1 MCSKMKIKNRVALIT
16 GSGQGIGKA
25 IALTFAREG
34 ANIAVN
40 DLSINE
46 PKARETVE
54 ELRKLGVK
62 AELFLADVSREDEVN
77 IMVEKVLGLFG
88 RVDILVNN
96 AGINRDGLLHK
107 GSIANWEAVIAVN
120 LTGPF
125 NCTKAVLPSMRV
137 QGYGRIV
144 NLSSLTARMGIF
156 GTGYYA
162 TSKSGLIG
170 LTKVTAA
177 ENATKGITCNAL
189 APGYINTDMMNK
201 YPEDQLKALIA
212 KIPVG
217 RFAEPE
223 EVAEAALFLAAD
235 SSAYITG
242 AVLDINGGFLI

>member
-1 MCSKMKIKNRVALIT
+1 MKIKDRVALIT
-16 GSGQGIGKA
+16 GSGQGLGKA
-25 IALTFAREG
+25 IARLFSQEG
-34 ANIAVN
+34 AVIAVN
-40 DLSINE
+40 DIPFNE
-46 PKARETVE
+46 VKALETVE
-54 ELRKLGVK
+54 ELHRLGVK
-62 AELFLADVSREDEVN
+62 AELFLADVSKEDEAN
-77 IMVEKVLGLFG
+77 LMVERVIQTFG

-107 GSIANWEAVIAVN
+107 GNSANWEAVMAVN

-125 NCTKAVLPSMRV
+125 LCTKAVLPLMRA

-162 TSKSGLIG
+162 TSKAGLIG

-177 ENATKGITCNAL
+177 ENAVKGITCNAL

-201 YPEDQLKALIA
+201 YPQEQLKALIA
-212 KIPVG
+212 KIPLG
-217 RFAEPE
+217 RLAEPE

>member
-1 MCSKMKIKNRVALIT
+1 MKVKDRVALIT
-16 GSGQGIGKA
+16 GGGQGIGKA

-34 ANIAVN
+34 AKIVVN
-40 DLSINE
+40 DISFNE
-46 PKARETVE
+46 AKAMKTVE
-54 ELRKLGVK
+54 ELRDIGVE
-62 AELFLADVSREDEVN
+62 AELFLADVSKEDEVN
-77 IMVEKVLGLFG
+77 SMVEKVIARFG

-107 GSIANWEAVIAVN
+107 GNLANWEAVMAVN

-125 NCTKAVLPSMRV
+125 ICTKAVLPSMRA

-144 NLSSLTARMGIF
+144 NLSSLTARIGIF

-170 LTKVTAA
+170 LTKVTAV

-201 YPEDQLKALIA
+201 YPAEQLKALITS
-212 KIPVG
+212 IPVG

-223 EVAEAALFLAAD
+223 EVADAALFLASDA
-235 SSAYITG
+235 SAYITG
-242 AVLDINGGFLI
+242 AVLDINGGSYI

>member
-1 MCSKMKIKNRVALIT
+1 MKIKDRVALIT

-25 IALTFAREG
+25 IALTFAQEG
-34 ANIAVN
+34 ATIAVN
-40 DLSINE
+40 DISFNE
-46 PKARETVE
+46 GKAMETVE
-54 ELRKLGVK
+54 ELRQLGVK
-62 AELFLADVSREDEVN
+62 AELFLADVSQEADVN
-77 IMVEKVLGLFG
+77 TMVEKVIEQFG

-107 GSIANWEAVIAVN
+107 GNLANWEAVMAVN

-125 NCTKAVLPSMRV
+125 LCTKAVLPSMRG

-162 TSKSGLIG
+162 TSKAGLIG

-217 RFAEPE
+217 RLAEPK
-223 EVAEAALFLAAD
+223 EVAEAALFFAAD
-235 SSAYITG
+235 ASSYITG

>member
-1 MCSKMKIKNRVALIT
+1 MKIKDRVALIT
-16 GSGQGIGKA
+16 GGGQGIGKA
-25 IALTFAREG
+25 IALNFAREG
-34 ANIAVN
+34 AKIAVN
-40 DLSINE
+40 DISFNE
-46 PKARETVE
+46 AKAMETVE
-54 ELRKLGVK
+54 ELRKLGVE
-62 AELFLADVSREDEVN
+62 AELFLADVSKEDEVN
-77 IMVEKVLGLFG
+77 SMVENVIARFG

-107 GSIANWEAVIAVN
+107 GNLSNWEAVMAVN

-125 NCTKAVLPSMRV
+125 LCTKAVLPSMRG

-162 TSKSGLIG
+162 TSKAGLIG

-212 KIPVG
+212 RIPVG
-217 RFAEPE
+217 RLAEPK
-223 EVAEAALFLAAD
+223 EVAEAALFLASD
-235 SSAYITG
+235 SSSYITG

>member
-1 MCSKMKIKNRVALIT
+1 MNARVALIT

-25 IALTFAREG
+25 IAVAFAREG
-34 ANIAVN
+34 AKIAVN
-40 DLSINE
+40 DISFNE
-46 PKARETVE
+46 LKAMETVE
-54 ELRKLGVK
+54 ELRKLGVE
-62 AELFLADVSREDEVN
+62 AELFLADVSKEDEVN
-77 IMVEKVLGLFG
+77 RMVEKVIERFG

-107 GSIANWEAVIAVN
+107 GNLANWEAVMAVN

-125 NCTKAVLPSMRV
+125 ICTKAVLPSMRA

-144 NLSSLTARMGIF
+144 NLSSLTARIGIF

-170 LTKVTAA
+170 LTKVTAV

-201 YPEDQLKALIA
+201 YPAEQLKALIA
-212 KIPVG
+212 TIPVG

-223 EVAEAALFLAAD
+223 EVADAALFLASD

-242 AVLDINGGFLI
+242 AVLDINGGSFI

>member
-1 MCSKMKIKNRVALIT
+1 MKMNARVALIT

-25 IALTFAREG
+25 IAVAFAGEG
-34 ANIAVN
+34 AKIAVN
-40 DLSINE
+40 DISFNE
-46 PKARETVE
+46 LKAMETVE
-54 ELRKLGVK
+54 ELRKLGVE
-62 AELFLADVSREDEVN
+62 AELFLADVSKEDEVN
-77 IMVEKVLGLFG
+77 SMVEKVIERFG
-88 RVDILVNN
+88 KVDILVNN

-107 GSIANWEAVIAVN
+107 GNLANWEAVMAVN
-120 LTGPF
+120 LSGPF
-125 NCTKAVLPSMRV
+125 ICTKAVLPSMRA

-144 NLSSLTARMGIF
+144 NLSSLTARIGIF

-170 LTKVTAA
+170 LTKVTAV

-201 YPEDQLKALIA
+201 YPAEQIKALIA
-212 KIPVG
+212 TIPVG

-223 EVAEAALFLAAD
+223 EVADAALFLASD

-242 AVLDINGGFLI
+242 AVLDINGGSFI

>member
-1 MCSKMKIKNRVALIT
+1 MKIKDRVALIT

-25 IALTFAREG
+25 IALTFAQEG
-34 ANIAVN
+34 ATIAVN
-40 DLSINE
+40 DISFNE
-46 PKARETVE
+46 SKAMETVE
-54 ELRKLGVK
+54 ELRQLGVK
-62 AELFLADVSREDEVN
+62 AELFMADVSQEADVN
-77 IMVEKVLGLFG
+77 TMVEKVIEQFG

-107 GSIANWEAVIAVN
+107 GNLANWEAVMAVN

-125 NCTKAVLPSMRV
+125 LCTKAVLPSMRG

-162 TSKSGLIG
+162 TSKAGLIG

-217 RFAEPE
+217 RLAEPK
-223 EVAEAALFLAAD
+223 EVAEAALFFAAD
-235 SSAYITG
+235 ASSYITG

>member
-1 MCSKMKIKNRVALIT
+1 MKINDRVALIT

-34 ANIAVN
+34 AKIAVN
-40 DLSINE
+40 DISFNE
-46 PKARETVE
+46 VKALETVE
-54 ELRKLGVK
+54 ELRKLGVE
-62 AELFLADVSREDEVN
+62 AELFLADVSKEVEVN
-77 IMVEKVLGLFG
+77 SMVEKVIGRFG

-107 GSIANWEAVIAVN
+107 GNLANWEAVMAVN

-125 NCTKAVLPSMRV
+125 ICTKAVLPSMRT

-144 NLSSLTARMGIF
+144 NLSSLTARIGIF

-170 LTKVTAA
+170 LTKVTAV

-201 YPEDQLKALIA
+201 YPEEQLKALIA
-212 KIPVG
+212 TIPVG

-223 EVAEAALFLAAD
+223 EVADAALFLASD

-242 AVLDINGGFLI
+242 AVLDINGGSFI

>member
-1 MCSKMKIKNRVALIT
+1 MKIKDRVALIT

-25 IALTFAREG
+25 IALTFANEG
-34 ANIAVN
+34 AKIAVN
-40 DLSINE
+40 DISFNE
-46 PKARETVE
+46 AKAMETVE
-54 ELRKLGVK
+54 ELRKLGVE
-62 AELFLADVSREDEVN
+62 AELFLADVSKEDQVN
-77 IMVEKVLGLFG
+77 SMVENVIARFG

-107 GSIANWEAVIAVN
+107 GNLSNWEAVMAVN

-125 NCTKAVLPSMRV
+125 ICTKAVLPSMRA

-144 NLSSLTARMGIF
+144 NLSSLTARIGIF

-170 LTKVTAA
+170 LTKVTAV
-177 ENATKGITCNAL
+177 ENVTKGITCNAL

-201 YPEDQLKALIA
+201 YPAEQLKALIA
-212 KIPVG
+212 SIPLG
-217 RFAEPE
+217 RFAEPK
-223 EVAEAALFLAAD
+223 EVADAALFLASD

-242 AVLDINGGFLI
+242 AVLDINGGSFI

>member
-1 MCSKMKIKNRVALIT
+1 MKINNRVALIT

-25 IALTFAREG
+25 IALNFAREG
-34 ANIAVN
+34 AKIAVN
-40 DLSINE
+40 DIAFNE
-46 PKARETVE
+46 VKALETVE
-54 ELRKLGVK
+54 ELRKLGVE
-62 AELFLADVSREDEVN
+62 AELFLADVSQEDDVN
-77 IMVEKVLGLFG
+77 SMVEKIIARFG

-107 GSIANWEAVIAVN
+107 GNLANWEAVMAVN

-125 NCTKAVLPSMRV
+125 ICTKAVLPSMRA

-144 NLSSLTARMGIF
+144 NLSSLTARIGIF

-162 TSKSGLIG
+162 TSKAGLIG
-170 LTKVTAA
+170 LTKVTAV

-217 RFAEPE
+217 RFAEPQ
-223 EVAEAALFLAAD
+223 EVADAALFLASD
-235 SSAYITG
+235 SSSYITG
-242 AVLDINGGFLI
+242 AVLDINGGVYI

>member
-1 MCSKMKIKNRVALIT
+1 MKINDRVALIT

-25 IALTFAREG
+25 IALNFAREG
-34 ANIAVN
+34 AKIAIN
-40 DLSINE
+40 DISFNE
-46 PKARETVE
+46 QKAMETVE
-54 ELRKLGVK
+54 ELRKLGVE

-77 IMVEKVLGLFG
+77 SMVEKIIARFG
-88 RVDILVNN
+88 RIDILVNN

-107 GSIANWEAVIAVN
+107 GNLSNWEAVMAVN

-125 NCTKAVLPSMRV
+125 ICTKAVLPSMRK

-144 NLSSLTARMGIF
+144 NLSSLTARIGIF

-162 TSKSGLIG
+162 TSKAGLIG
-170 LTKVTAA
+170 LTKVTAV
-177 ENATKGITCNAL
+177 ENVSKGITCNAL

-201 YPEDQLKALIA
+201 YPEEQLKALIA
-212 KIPVG
+212 TIPVG

-223 EVAEAALFLAAD
+223 EVADAALFLASD

-242 AVLDINGGFLI
+242 AVLDINGGSFI

>member
-1 MCSKMKIKNRVALIT
+1 MKIKDRVALIT

-25 IALTFAREG
+25 IALCLAREG
-34 ANIAVN
+34 AKIAVN
-40 DLSINE
+40 DIAFNE
-46 PKARETVE
+46 EKAMETVE
-54 ELRKLGVK
+54 ELRKLGVE
-62 AELFLADVSREDEVN
+62 AELFLADVSKEDEVN
-77 IMVEKVLGLFG
+77 SMVEKIIERFG
-88 RVDILVNN
+88 RADILVNN

-107 GSIANWEAVIAVN
+107 GNLANWEAVMAVN

-125 NCTKAVLPSMRV
+125 LCTKAVLPSMRA

-170 LTKVTAA
+170 LTKVTAV
-177 ENATKGITCNAL
+177 ENVTKGITCNAL

-201 YPEDQLKALIA
+201 YPAEQLKALIA
-212 KIPVG
+212 TIPVG

-223 EVAEAALFLAAD
+223 EVADAALFLVSD

-242 AVLDINGGFLI
+242 AVLDINGGSFI

>member
-1 MCSKMKIKNRVALIT
+1 MKIKDRVALIT

-25 IALTFAREG
+25 IALAFAEEG
-34 ANIAVN
+34 AMIAVN
-40 DLSINE
+40 DVSFNAA
-46 PKARETVE
+46 KAEETVQ
-54 ELRKLGVK
+54 ELRRLGTK
-62 AELFLADVSREDEVN
+62 AELFLADVSQEAEVN
-77 IMVEKVLGLFG
+77 SMIKRVIEEFD

-107 GSIANWEAVIAVN
+107 GNSENWNAVMAVN

-125 NCTKAVLPSMRV
+125 LCTKAVLPSMRD

-162 TSKSGLIG
+162 ASKAGLIG

-177 ENATKGITCNAL
+177 ENAAKGITCNAL

-201 YPEDQLKALIA
+201 YPEAQLNALIA

-217 RFAEPE
+217 RFAEPK
-223 EVAEAALFLAAD
+223 EVADAALFLAAD
-235 SSAYITG
+235 ASSYITG

>member
-1 MCSKMKIKNRVALIT
+1 MKINNRVALIT

-25 IALTFAREG
+25 IALNFAREG
-34 ANIAVN
+34 AKIAIN
-40 DLSINE
+40 DISFNE
-46 PKARETVE
+46 AKALETVE
-54 ELRKLGVK
+54 ELRKLGVE
-62 AELFLADVSREDEVN
+62 AELFLADVSQEVEVN
-77 IMVEKVLGLFG
+77 SMVEKVIERFG

-107 GSIANWEAVIAVN
+107 GSLANWEAVMAVN

-125 NCTKAVLPSMRV
+125 ICTKAVLPSMRA

-144 NLSSLTARMGIF
+144 NLSSLTARIGIF

-162 TSKSGLIG
+162 TSKAGLIG
-170 LTKVTAA
+170 LTKVTAV
-177 ENATKGITCNAL
+177 ENVSKGITCNAL

-201 YPEDQLKALIA
+201 YPEEQLKALIA
-212 KIPVG
+212 TIPVG

-223 EVAEAALFLAAD
+223 EVADAALFLASD

-242 AVLDINGGFLI
+242 AVLDINGGSFI

>member
-1 MCSKMKIKNRVALIT
+1 MKIKDRVAVIT

-34 ANIAVN
+34 AKIVVN
-40 DLSINE
+40 DIPFNE
-46 PKARETVE
+46 AKALETVE
-54 ELRKLGVK
+54 ELRKLGVE
-62 AELFLADVSREDEVN
+62 AELFLADVSKEDEVN
-77 IMVEKVLGLFG
+77 SMVEKVLQRFG
-88 RVDILVNN
+88 RIEILVNN
-96 AGINRDGLLHK
+96 AGINRDGLVHK
-107 GSIANWEAVIAVN
+107 GNLSNWEAVMEVN

-125 NCTKAVLPSMRV
+125 NCTKAVLPSMRG

-144 NLSSLTARMGIF
+144 NLSSLTARIGIF

-170 LTKVTAA
+170 LTKVTAV

-201 YPEDQLKALIA
+201 YPAEQLKALIA
-212 KIPVG
+212 TIPVG

-223 EVAEAALFLAAD
+223 EVADAALFLAAD
-235 SSAYITG
+235 SSSYITG
-242 AVLDINGGFLI
+242 AVLDINGGSYI

>member
-1 MCSKMKIKNRVALIT
+1 MKINDRVALIT

-25 IALTFAREG
+25 IALKFAREG
-34 ANIAVN
+34 AKVAVN
-40 DLSINE
+40 DIKFNE
-46 PKARETVE
+46 AKALETVE
-54 ELRKLGVK
+54 ELRKLGVE
-62 AELFLADVSREDEVN
+62 AELFLADVSQEDSVSN
-77 IMVEKVLGLFG
+77 MVEKIITRFG

-107 GSIANWEAVIAVN
+107 GNLANWEAVMAVN

-125 NCTKAVLPSMRV
+125 ICTKAVLPSMRA
-137 QGYGRIV
+137 QEYGRIV

-162 TSKSGLIG
+162 TSKAGLIG
-170 LTKVTAA
+170 LTKVTAV
-177 ENATKGITCNAL
+177 ENASKRITCNAL

-212 KIPVG
+212 KIPMG
-217 RFAEPE
+217 RLAEPK

-235 SSAYITG
+235 ASSYITG

>member
-1 MCSKMKIKNRVALIT
+1 MKVKDRVALIT
-16 GSGQGIGKA
+16 GGGQGIGKA

-34 ANIAVN
+34 AKIVVN
-40 DLSINE
+40 DISFNE
-46 PKARETVE
+46 AKAMKTVE
-54 ELRKLGVK
+54 ELRDIGVE
-62 AELFLADVSREDEVN
+62 AELFLADVSKEDEVN
-77 IMVEKVLGLFG
+77 SMVEKVIARFG

-107 GSIANWEAVIAVN
+107 GNLANWEAVMAVN

-125 NCTKAVLPSMRV
+125 ICTKAVLPSMRA

-144 NLSSLTARMGIF
+144 NLSSLTARIGIF

-170 LTKVTAA
+170 LTKVTAV

-201 YPEDQLKALIA
+201 YPAEQLKALITS
-212 KIPVG
+212 IPVG

-223 EVAEAALFLAAD
+223 EVADAALFLASDA
-235 SSAYITG
+235 SAYITG
-242 AVLDINGGFLI
+242 AVLDINGGSFI

>member
-1 MCSKMKIKNRVALIT
+1 MKINDRVALIT

-34 ANIAVN
+34 AKIAVN
-40 DLSINE
+40 DIAFNE
-46 PKARETVE
+46 VKAMETVE
-54 ELRKLGVK
+54 ELRKLGVE
-62 AELFLADVSREDEVN
+62 AELFLADVSKEDEVN
-77 IMVEKVLGLFG
+77 SMVEKVIERFG

-107 GSIANWEAVIAVN
+107 GNLSNWDAVMAVN

-125 NCTKAVLPSMRV
+125 ICTKAVLPSMRG

-144 NLSSLTARMGIF
+144 NLSSLTARIGIF

-170 LTKVTAA
+170 LTKVTAV

-201 YPEDQLKALIA
+201 YPAEQLKALIA
-212 KIPVG
+212 TIPVG

-223 EVAEAALFLAAD
+223 EVADAALFLASD

-242 AVLDINGGFLI
+242 AVLDINGGSFI

>member
-1 MCSKMKIKNRVALIT
+1 MKMNNRVALIT

-25 IALTFAREG
+25 IAVAFAREG
-34 ANIAVN
+34 AKIAVN
-40 DLSINE
+40 DISFNE
-46 PKARETVE
+46 LKAMETVE
-54 ELRKLGVK
+54 ELRKLGVE
-62 AELFLADVSREDEVN
+62 AELFLADVSKEDEVN
-77 IMVEKVLGLFG
+77 SMVEKVIERFG

-107 GSIANWEAVIAVN
+107 GNLSNWEAVMAVN

-125 NCTKAVLPSMRV
+125 ICTKAVLPSMRT

-144 NLSSLTARMGIF
+144 NLSSLTARIGIF

-170 LTKVTAA
+170 LTKVTAV

-201 YPEDQLKALIA
+201 YPAEQIKALIA
-212 KIPVG
+212 TIPVG

-223 EVAEAALFLAAD
+223 EVADAALFLASD

-242 AVLDINGGFLI
+242 AVLDINGGSFI